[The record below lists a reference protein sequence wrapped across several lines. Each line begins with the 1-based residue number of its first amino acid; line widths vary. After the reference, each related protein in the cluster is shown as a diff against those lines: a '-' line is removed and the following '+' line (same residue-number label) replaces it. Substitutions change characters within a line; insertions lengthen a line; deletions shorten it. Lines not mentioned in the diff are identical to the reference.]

1 MAEPRSLLSLI
12 ARGYAAGREDAATE
26 ALCFI
31 LSRSDSARDAL
42 AEFLG
47 DNGDPLPIASFSTQ
61 RLVHGAYPDMACF
74 DDDENHVA
82 FVESKFWASL
92 TSNQP
97 VTYWKALPDDRP
109 AVLLFLAPASRIARI
124 DKGWLWHELVERLRK
139 AGHTLGAVNQGK
151 GLVTAESTDGKH
163 RLLLTSWEVL
173 LERLAQRTEKDGDRQ
188 AHFQVAE
195 LWGLAYDAIKDEDPE
210 GPWANLKQLIAD
222 AVKQLE
228 ESGWAN
234 TEGLATG
241 GSEGVHY
248 ARFLLLGGAAAG
260 LRIDYR
266 AVKQMGKPLWLW
278 FWDKSRNPR
287 KSVDFDE
294 VREKLAA
301 LGELAEPGLEWLPKA
316 ICVPIDLPA
325 GADREATLHA
335 IVAELERIAKIID
348 PDGPT
353 YRCDSTTG

>member
-1 MAEPRSLLSLI
+1 MAEAKSLLSLI

-61 RLVHGAYPDMACF
+61 LLVHGAFPDMVCF
-74 DDDENHVA
+74 DTVGNRVA

-97 VTYWKALPDDRP
+97 VTYWQALPDDRP

-124 DKGWLWHELVERLRK
+124 DKGWLWHELVERLR
-139 AGHTLGAVNQGK
+139 GDGQSLGPVDWREPE
-151 GLVTAESTDGKH
+151 GLVRATSKDGQR
-163 RLLLTSWEVL
+163 RLMLTSWAIL
-173 LERLAQRTEKDGDRQ
+173 LDRLAQRTEKDGDAQ
-188 AHFQVAE
+188 ACFELAE
-195 LWGLAYDAIKDEDPE
+195 LRGLACEAIKDEHPVDPY
-210 GPWANLKQLIAD
+210 ANLKRLTAD
-222 AVKQLE
+222 AVTHLE

-241 GSEGVHY
+241 RAEGVYHV
-248 ARFLLLGGAAAG
+248 RFLRLGGAAAG

-278 FWDKSRNPR
+278 FWDKSRIPTCSWVSTR
-287 KSVDFDE
+287 CGKSWASWASWPNQDWTG
-294 VREKLAA
+294 LARIRISVYLLNCQRA
-301 LGELAEPGLEWLPKA
+301 LTARRPYTP
-316 ICVPIDLPA
+316 
-325 GADREATLHA
+325 
-335 IVAELERIAKIID
+335 
-348 PDGPT
+348 
-353 YRCDSTTG
+353 